1 MISTQSPVL
10 KRSTSSRPSVSSSS
24 SLPEITLATRLPTLA
39 FSRDHLNV
47 APAPGWPASWIST
60 R

>member
-1 MISTQSPVL
+1 MISTQSPLL
-10 KRSTSSRPSVSSSS
+10 KRSKSSRPSVCSSSS
-24 SLPEITLATRLPTLA
+24 VDEITLATRLPTLA

-47 APAPGWPASWIST
+47 ALSPGWPGSWIST